1 MADINWL
8 KKIVTVHKFHVELT
22 YSRITDWYLTITRRG
37 SKVGGGD
44 LIVFDG
50 QDSDLSLLLAKAEVA
65 VKEYCTDNLG
75 GY

>member
-22 YSRITDWYLTITRRG
+22 YSRITNWYLTITRRG
-37 SKVGGGD
+37 SKAGGGD